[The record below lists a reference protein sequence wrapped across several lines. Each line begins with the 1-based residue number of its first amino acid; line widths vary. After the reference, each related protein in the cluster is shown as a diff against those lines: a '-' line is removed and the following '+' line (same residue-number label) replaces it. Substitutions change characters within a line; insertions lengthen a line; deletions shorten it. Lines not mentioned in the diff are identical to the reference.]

1 MDRNMKKILI
11 VDDERFICNS
21 LREVLEYEEFEV
33 DTARSGNEGLEKVK
47 KMPFDLIISDI
58 KMEGMDGVEFLKSVT
73 EKENLPIP
81 FIMISG
87 HGSIDL
93 AVDCVKHGAFDF
105 IEKPLDLS
113 RVLSTVRNALASAS
127 KVQKAKEANA
137 GLKRHSSQNRNKS
150 TVIIGES
157 EKVLRLKR
165 LIDRVAPSEARV
177 LITGGNGT
185 GKELVA
191 KQLHE
196 KSHRAD
202 GPFVEVNCAA
212 IPGDLIE
219 SQMFGHEKG
228 AFTSAIKQ
236 QKGTFELADGGTLFL
251 DEIGDMSLS
260 AQAKVLRALQEGK
273 ITRIGGDKDIYV
285 NVRVIAAT
293 NKNLRE
299 EIERGNFRE
308 DLYHRLCVVNLHV
321 PALNDRRDDIPL
333 LVGHFLEMESK
344 KNALPPFK
352 VEPEA
357 MKMLQEMNWS
367 GNIRELINVVE
378 CLSVFTASENPE
390 AECSVITAKDVK
402 EYIIDMKR

>member
-113 RVLSTVRNALASAS
+113 RVLSTVRNALASAP

-165 LIDRVAPSEARV
+165 LIDRVALEV
-177 LITGGNGT
+177 YHKGGVCAQIDWWS
-185 GKELVA
+185 LVA
-191 KQLHE
+191 ELDE
-196 KSHRAD
+196 KFKGGH
-202 GPFVEVNCAA
+202 
-212 IPGDLIE
+212 GDVLE
-219 SQMFGHEKG
+219 
-228 AFTSAIKQ
+228 TSAMMAVDPEAVHL
-236 QKGTFELADGGTLFL
+236 ELSQPMNPGSPSANTVAAYIQAVKFQGGTVKLARDTKEIAPSGWFGPL
-251 DEIGDMSLS
+251 DPKDSSAELGQEALDLS
-260 AQAKVLRALQEGK
+260 
-273 ITRIGGDKDIYV
+273 
-285 NVRVIAAT
+285 
-293 NKNLRE
+293 
-299 EIERGNFRE
+299 
-308 DLYHRLCVVNLHV
+308 
-321 PALNDRRDDIPL
+321 
-333 LVGHFLEMESK
+333 VGFIRNFLEEMK
-344 KNALPPFK
+344 TFK
-352 VEPEA
+352 
-357 MKMLQEMNWS
+357 L
-367 GNIRELINVVE
+367 
-378 CLSVFTASENPE
+378 
-390 AECSVITAKDVK
+390 
-402 EYIIDMKR
+402 

>member
-1 MDRNMKKILI
+1 MEKILI

-21 LREVLEYEEFEV
+21 LKEVLEYEGFNV

-47 KMPFDLIISDI
+47 KVPFDLVISDI

-73 EKENLPIP
+73 DKEHLSIP

-113 RVLSTVRNALASAS
+113 RVLSTVRNALTNAP
-127 KVQKAKEANA
+127 KVQKAKEANLRRPA
-137 GLKRHSSQNRNKS
+137 TQHRNKS

-157 EKVLRLKR
+157 EKVVRLKR

-191 KQLHE
+191 RQLHE

-228 AFTSAIKQ
+228 SFTSAIKQ

-321 PALNDRRDDIPL
+321 PALNERRDDIPL
-333 LVGHFLEMESK
+333 LVTHFLEVESR
-344 KNALPPFK
+344 KNGVPPFK
-352 VEPEA
+352 VEPDA
-357 MKMLQEMNWS
+357 MQMLQEMNWS

-378 CLSVFTASENPE
+378 CLSVFTASEDPE
-390 AECSVITAKDVK
+390 AAYSVVTAKDVK